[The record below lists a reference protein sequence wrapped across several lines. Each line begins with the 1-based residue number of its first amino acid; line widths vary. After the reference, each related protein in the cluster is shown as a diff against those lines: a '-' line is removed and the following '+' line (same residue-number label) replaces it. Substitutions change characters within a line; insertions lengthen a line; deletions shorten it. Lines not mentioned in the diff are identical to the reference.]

1 MAKTNPALGIIG
13 GGQLGSLLASA
24 AKKLNIHTVVLT
36 DDNQAPAKHFCNE
49 IITADYSDRAKVREF
64 VNKVDVVTFE
74 FENIPVNILEEIA
87 QFKPVFPKPAI
98 NKIVQNRLLEKQF
111 VNSLNIQTTLF
122 EPIKNKL
129 DLSSLKHFSPA
140 ILKTNTL
147 GYDGKGQYV
156 LNNQKDF
163 DDLNISFDQDYI
175 LEKKIDLD
183 KEISVIVTRYQ
194 DGTIISYEPIENVHK
209 DQILNQSSIPANISK
224 NLFEKA
230 QDQAKIIAEKLDYVG
245 TMCVEYF
252 IDKKN
257 NLLVNEIAPRVHNSG
272 HLTINAFNISQ
283 FENHVRAVCNLEILP
298 IKKVKNAMML
308 NILGLDIEK
317 YRNKKFSNNEYF
329 FDYLKTEPKEKRKM
343 GHLTT
348 LVD

>member
-36 DDNQAPAKHFCNE
+36 DDNQAPVKHFCNE
-49 IITADYSDRAKVREF
+49 IITADYSDSAKVREF
-64 VNKVDVVTFE
+64 INKVDVVTFE
-74 FENIPVNILEEIA
+74 FENIPINILEEIA
-87 QFKPVFPKPAI
+87 QSKPVFPKPAI

-163 DDLNISFDQDYI
+163 DNLNISFDQDYI

-209 DQILNQSSIPANISK
+209 DQILNQSFIPANISK

-298 IKKVKNAMML
+298 IKKVNNAMML

-329 FDYLKTEPKEKRKM
+329 FDYLKKEPKEKRKM

-348 LVD
+348 LFN

>member
-36 DDNQAPAKHFCNE
+36 DDNQAPVKHFCNE
-49 IITADYSDRAKVREF
+49 IITADYSDSAKVREF
-64 VNKVDVVTFE
+64 INKVDVVTFE
-74 FENIPVNILEEIA
+74 FENIPINILEEIA
-87 QFKPVFPKPAI
+87 QSKPVFPKPAI

-329 FDYLKTEPKEKRKM
+329 FDYLKTELKEKRKM

>member
-49 IITADYSDRAKVREF
+49 IITADYSDSAKVREF

-74 FENIPVNILEEIA
+74 FENIPINILEEIA
-87 QFKPVFPKPAI
+87 QSKPVFPKPAI

-329 FDYLKTEPKEKRKM
+329 FDYLKKEPKEKRKM

-348 LVD
+348 LFN

>member
-24 AKKLNIHTVVLT
+24 AKKLNIHTVILT

-49 IITADYSDRAKVREF
+49 IITADYSDSAKVREF

-74 FENIPVNILEEIA
+74 FENIPVNILEGIA
-87 QFKPVFPKPAI
+87 QSKPVFPKPAI
-98 NKIVQNRLLEKQF
+98 NKTVQNRLLEKQF

-298 IKKVKNAMML
+298 IKKVKNAKML

>member
-1 MAKTNPALGIIG
+1 MAKKNPALGIIG

-24 AKKLNIHTVVLT
+24 AKKLNIYTVVLT

-49 IITADYSDRAKVREF
+49 IITADYSDSTKVREF
-64 VNKVDVVTFE
+64 TNKVDVVTFE
-74 FENIPVNILEEIA
+74 FENIPINILETIA
-87 QFKPVFPKPAI
+87 QSKPVFPRPAI

-163 DDLNISFDQDYI
+163 DDLDISFDQDYI

-298 IKKVKNAMML
+298 IKKVKNAKML

-329 FDYLKTEPKEKRKM
+329 FDYLKKEPKEKRKM

>member
-36 DDNQAPAKHFCNE
+36 DDNQAPARHFCNE
-49 IITADYSDRAKVREF
+49 IITADYSDNAKVREF
-64 VNKVDVVTFE
+64 TNKVDVVTFE
-74 FENIPVNILEEIA
+74 FENIPVNILEGIA
-87 QFKPVFPKPAI
+87 QSKPVFPKPAI

-111 VNSLNIQTTLF
+111 VNSLKIQTTLF

-298 IKKVKNAMML
+298 IKKVKNAKML

>member
-74 FENIPVNILEEIA
+74 FENIPVNILEGIA

-298 IKKVKNAMML
+298 IKKVKNAKML

-317 YRNKKFSNNEYF
+317 YRDKKFSNNEYF
-329 FDYLKTEPKEKRKM
+329 FDYLKKEPKEKRKM

>member
-49 IITADYSDRAKVREF
+49 IITADYSDSAKVREF
-64 VNKVDVVTFE
+64 TNKVDVVTFE
-74 FENIPVNILEEIA
+74 FENIPLNILETIA
-87 QFKPVFPKPAI
+87 QSKPVFPKPAI

-111 VNSLNIQTTLF
+111 VNSLKIQTPLF

-194 DGTIISYEPIENVHK
+194 DGTIITYEPIENVHK

-298 IKKVKNAMML
+298 IKKVKNAKML

-329 FDYLKTEPKEKRKM
+329 FDYLKKEPKEKRKM

-348 LVD
+348 LFN